1 MRLVMVL
8 MRNKVF
14 KNRNT
19 TSSVAYLINML
30 IMGFWHGVTWY
41 YIAYGLFHGAGLVVN
56 DAWLR
61 KKKTLNK
68 ERKAKGL
75 PPLPDNKWTQA
86 LGIVVTFH
94 AVMLSFLI
102 FSGFL
107 NELWFKK

>member
-1 MRLVMVL
+1 

-19 TSSVAYLINML
+19 TSAVAYLINMA

-41 YIAYGLFHGAGLVVN
+41 YVAYGVFHGLGLIVN

-68 ERKAKGL
+68 ERKTKGL
-75 PPLPDNKWTQA
+75 SPLPDNKWTQA
-86 LGIVVTFH
+86 FGMVITFH
-94 AVMLSFLI
+94 VVMFSFLI